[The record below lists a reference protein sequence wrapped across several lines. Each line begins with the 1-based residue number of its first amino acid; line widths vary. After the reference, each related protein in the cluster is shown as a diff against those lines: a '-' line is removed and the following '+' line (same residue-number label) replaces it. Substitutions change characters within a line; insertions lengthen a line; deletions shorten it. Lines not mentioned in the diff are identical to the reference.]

1 MGKIAI
7 HNDLWLLYYLAL
19 TIVIEGAV
27 IAILYRRLDYIYYS
41 ALCNLLTN
49 PLLNFTLLI
58 IVKFW
63 SKGYYLAMSML
74 EIAVVLSEAYILKLL
89 CRFRLARTLTVS
101 VLMNTISFLLGYIIL
116 HLL

>member
-1 MGKIAI
+1 M
-7 HNDLWLLYYLAL
+7 LQ
-19 TIVIEGAV
+19 
-27 IAILYRRLDYIYYS
+27 
-41 ALCNLLTN
+41 
-49 PLLNFTLLI
+49 NFTLLI